1 LVFLRVPPASAV
13 YPSLFLAAA
22 ATILSGAVGV
32 DGATIVVRPF
42 LLSRERLA
50 GYVPANAE

>member
-1 LVFLRVPPASAV
+1 M